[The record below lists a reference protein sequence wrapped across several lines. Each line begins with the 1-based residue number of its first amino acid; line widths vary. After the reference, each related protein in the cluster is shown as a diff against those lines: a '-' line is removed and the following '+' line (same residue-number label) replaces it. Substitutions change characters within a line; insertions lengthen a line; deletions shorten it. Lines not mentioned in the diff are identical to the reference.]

1 MCRGMMNPRELKV
14 RHYAD
19 WIIGINDYLA
29 AFHREKSSEK
39 ICEMEANEIL
49 LKIVRNICISQ
60 EYVQVFDCESITL
73 KNI

>member
-1 MCRGMMNPRELKV
+1 M
-14 RHYAD
+14 
-19 WIIGINDYLA
+19 IIWLPSI
-29 AFHREKSSEK
+29 EKIQVKK

-60 EYVQVFDCESITL
+60 DYVQVLDCESITL